1 MTKKKRELEIGD
13 NVKEIKGT
21 RGAKKRFGEILLF
34 LHDNPGDPNV
44 ECAEVDPKELTPIT
58 DAFGNLK
65 KFKAKR
71 SNLKHYVP
79 RKNLFKKETFDVG
92 KCVVCKSV
100 SRIRYG
106 RIMGYLNQEEG
117 LYPHSYDKGEYNGHD
132 LLECVQIDPKPGLH
146 RLLEADGTPKK
157 FVGYPDKCKLVKV
170 LDTDAQGNPTT
181 KLRLDIPQDD
191 DE

>member
-13 NVKEIKGT
+13 NERETSIVRTG
-21 RGAKKRFGEILLF
+21 RKRVGEIISILS
-34 LHDNPGDPNV
+34 DSKSDPTV
-44 ECAEVDPKELTPIT
+44 ECILVDPKELTPIE
-58 DAFGNLK
+58 DAFGNHK
-65 KFKAKR
+65 TFKSKR
-71 SNLKHYVP
+71 SKLKHYVP

-92 KCVVCKSV
+92 KCVACKRGG
-100 SRIRYG
+100 RILYG

-146 RLLEADGTPKK
+146 RIIDSDGTPKK
-157 FVGYPDKCKLVKV
+157 FVGYPDKCKLIKV
-170 LDTDAQGNPTT
+170 IDTDSSGNPTT
-181 KLRLDIPQDD
+181 KLRLDIQTNN